1 MQSLTTAL
9 ENLLRHL
16 SQEIPATPG
25 IRVIDI
31 PFPLKDAFDALSWLA
46 SQQTYPQFYWQQRN
60 GDEEAAVLGAITRF
74 TSLDQAQRFLRQH
87 PEHADLRIWGLNAFD
102 PSQGNLLLPRLEWRR
117 CGGKAT
123 LRLTLF
129 SESSLQ
135 HDAIQAKE
143 FIATLVSIKPL
154 PGLHLTTTREQ
165 HWPDKTGW
173 TQLIEL
179 ATKTIAEGELDK
191 VVLARATDLYFA
203 SPVNAAAMM
212 AASRRLNLNCYHFYM
227 AFDGENAFLGSSPE
241 RLWRRRDKA
250 LRTEALAGTVA
261 NNPDDKQAQQLGEW
275 LMADDKN
282 QRENMLVVEDICQ
295 RLQADTQTLD
305 VLPPQV
311 LRLRKVQHLRRCIW
325 TSLNK
330 ANSAFPCA
338 QQKLAAMSCDY
349 MLARALSVV
358 PTPSKSGRK
367 STTKRQGCVLY
378 YKWNSNESHHYRFI
392 SIIYFCS
399 SLYLAAILIP
409 DKLMSVSAFNRR
421 WAAVILEALTRHGVR
436 HICIAPGSR
445 STPLT
450 LAAAENS
457 AFIHHTHF
465 DERGLG
471 HLALGLAKVSK
482 QPVAVIVTSGTAVAN
497 LYPALIEAG
506 LTGEKL
512 ILLTADRPPE
522 LIDCGANQ
530 AIRQPGMFASHPT
543 HSISLPRPTRDI
555 PARWLVSTIDH
566 ALGTLHA
573 GGVHIN
579 CPFAEP
585 LYGEMDDTGL
595 SWQQRL
601 GDWWQD
607 DKPWLREAPRLESEK
622 QRDWFFWRQKRG
634 VVVAGRMSA
643 EEGKKV
649 ALWAQTLGWPLIGD
663 VLSQTGQ
670 PLPCADL
677 WLGNAKATSELQQ
690 AQIVVQLGSSLTGK
704 RLLQWQ
710 ASCEPE
716 EYWIVDDIE
725 GRLDPAHHR
734 GRRLIANIADWLEL
748 HPAEKRQ
755 PWCVEIPRLAEQ
767 AMQAVIARRDAFGEA
782 QLAHR
787 ICDYLP
793 EQGQLFVG
801 NSLVVRLIDA
811 LSQLPAGYPVYSNRG
826 ASGIDGLLSTAAGVQ
841 RASGKPTLAIVGD
854 LSALYDL
861 NALALLR
868 QVSAPLVLI
877 VVNNNGGQ
885 IFSLLPTPQ
894 SERERFY
901 LMPQNVHFEHAA
913 AMFELKYHRPQNWQE
928 LETAFA
934 DAWRTPTTTV
944 IEMVVN
950 DTDGAQTLQQLLAQ
964 VSHL

>member
-1 MQSLTTAL
+1 
-9 ENLLRHL
+9 
-16 SQEIPATPG
+16 
-25 IRVIDI
+25 
-31 PFPLKDAFDALSWLA
+31 
-46 SQQTYPQFYWQQRN
+46 
-60 GDEEAAVLGAITRF
+60 
-74 TSLDQAQRFLRQH
+74 
-87 PEHADLRIWGLNAFD
+87 
-102 PSQGNLLLPRLEWRR
+102 
-117 CGGKAT
+117 
-123 LRLTLF
+123 
-129 SESSLQ
+129 
-135 HDAIQAKE
+135 
-143 FIATLVSIKPL
+143 
-154 PGLHLTTTREQ
+154 
-165 HWPDKTGW
+165 
-173 TQLIEL
+173 
-179 ATKTIAEGELDK
+179 
-191 VVLARATDLYFA
+191 
-203 SPVNAAAMM
+203 
-212 AASRRLNLNCYHFYM
+212 
-227 AFDGENAFLGSSPE
+227 
-241 RLWRRRDKA
+241 
-250 LRTEALAGTVA
+250 
-261 NNPDDKQAQQLGEW
+261 
-275 LMADDKN
+275 
-282 QRENMLVVEDICQ
+282 
-295 RLQADTQTLD
+295 
-305 VLPPQV
+305 
-311 LRLRKVQHLRRCIW
+311 
-325 TSLNK
+325 
-330 ANSAFPCA
+330 
-338 QQKLAAMSCDY
+338 
-349 MLARALSVV
+349 
-358 PTPSKSGRK
+358 
-367 STTKRQGCVLY
+367 
-378 YKWNSNESHHYRFI
+378 
-392 SIIYFCS
+392 
-399 SLYLAAILIP
+399 
-409 DKLMSVSAFNRR
+409 MSVSAFNRR

-543 HSISLPRPTRDI
+543 HSISLPRPTQDI

-622 QRDWFFWRQKRG
+622 QRDWFFWRQKARRG
-634 VVVAGRMSA
+634 GCRAHECGR
-643 EEGKKV
+643 GQKV

-787 ICDYLP
+787 ISDYLP